1 MDTSLDRNLRERP
14 TIQTGKAKVTGF
26 HVKDT
31 PDRPGGQ
38 LSKELT
44 KAFIQSGRLLW
55 VRGPVLPTDSPPPS
69 PSWTKHLLTVN
80 QVKFLPRFYYS
91 ALSDWA
97 EEIALGCSWRG
108 GGCSCEGFT
117 AQCYQTGQRLP

>member
-1 MDTSLDRNLRERP
+1 MVSKRARFHGEGHSPRQMDTSLDRNPRERP

-44 KAFIQSGRLLW
+44 KTFIQWGAFMGTRS
-55 VRGPVLPTDSPPPS
+55 SS
-69 PSWTKHLLTVN
+69 SH
-80 QVKFLPRFYYS
+80 
-91 ALSDWA
+91 
-97 EEIALGCSWRG
+97 
-108 GGCSCEGFT
+108 
-117 AQCYQTGQRLP
+117 